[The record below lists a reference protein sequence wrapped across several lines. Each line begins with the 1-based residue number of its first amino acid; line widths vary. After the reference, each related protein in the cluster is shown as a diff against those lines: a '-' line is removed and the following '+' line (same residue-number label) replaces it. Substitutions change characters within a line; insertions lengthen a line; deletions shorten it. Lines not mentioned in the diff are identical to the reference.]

1 MTERILAKAK
11 AKKEAIL
18 VKRTMEE
25 EHLVTEEQCQEMIDK
40 AIDKHNKT
48 ATLISAS
55 IGTVLLFFYA
65 QGLLIVV
72 GLWK

>member
-1 MTERILAKAK
+1 MREQMEKKVSKA
-11 AKKEAIL
+11 E
-18 VKRTMEE
+18 VK
-25 EHLVTEEQCQEMIDK
+25 EMIDK
-40 AIDKHNKT
+40 AIDRHNKT

-65 QGLLIVV
+65 QGLLIVI

>member
-1 MTERILAKAK
+1 MSHRMNEIKP
-11 AKKEAIL
+11 
-18 VKRTMEE
+18 
-25 EHLVTEEQCQEMIDK
+25 EHCVTKDECQRMIDK
-40 AIDKHNKT
+40 AIDRHNKT
-48 ATLISAS
+48 ATIISAC

>member
-1 MTERILAKAK
+1 MDQIKP
-11 AKKEAIL
+11 
-18 VKRTMEE
+18 
-25 EHLVTEEQCQEMIDK
+25 EHLVTKDECQRMIDE
-40 AIDKHNKT
+40 AIDRHNKT
-48 ATLISAS
+48 ATLISVC

>member
-1 MTERILAKAK
+1 
-11 AKKEAIL
+11 
-18 VKRTMEE
+18 MEE

>member
-1 MTERILAKAK
+1 MSNRMNEIKP
-11 AKKEAIL
+11 
-18 VKRTMEE
+18 
-25 EHLVTEEQCQEMIDK
+25 EHLVTKDECQRMIDE

-48 ATLISAS
+48 ATIISAS
-55 IGTVLLFFYA
+55 IGTALLFFYA

>member
-1 MTERILAKAK
+1 
-11 AKKEAIL
+11 
-18 VKRTMEE
+18 
-25 EHLVTEEQCQEMIDK
+25 MIDK
-40 AIDKHNKT
+40 AIDRHNKT

-65 QGLLIVV
+65 QGLLIVI

>member
-1 MTERILAKAK
+1 MNEIKP
-11 AKKEAIL
+11 
-18 VKRTMEE
+18 
-25 EHLVTEEQCQEMIDK
+25 EHLVTKDECQRMIDE

-48 ATLISAS
+48 ATIISAS
-55 IGTVLLFFYA
+55 IGTALLFFYA